1 MPRSK
6 YACLCLVP
14 MLTSQPPSDGT
25 GRRVQQ
31 VINSGATPF
40 SQDSIEGDC
49 SNQLPHLRCFPPELT
64 TCQTVGGRG
73 DTQTLQFPGG
83 DSLKHTETR
92 SFYKKKR
99 TSPRQAGGGVG
110 VHDPSYSEAGG
121 GGAGDAI
128 SRPQWA
134 TEVSSQAAQAT

>member
-25 GRRVQQ
+25 GRCVQQ
-31 VINSGATPF
+31 VIKSGATPF

-99 TSPRQAGGGVG
+99 GPLPGRLGVWWGFMIPATQRLG
-110 VHDPSYSEAGG
+110 VEGREMPSQGPSGL
-121 GGAGDAI
+121 
-128 SRPQWA
+128 QK
-134 TEVSSQAAQAT
+134 